1 MTMLATRFTTRYIST
16 PMEAVDTMNWQD
28 ASPRRDQEGQLCRE
42 TPLVMVP
49 SDICCCCWVIV
60 PRGFVAIVASY
71 GEYVGQWRAG
81 FHWCPPWVGITHL
94 VPLCRFVY
102 DTPVKE
108 CPTADN
114 VMVTIDVTLLCHVMN
129 AEQHIKN
136 FAYKCGPEPLNQ
148 MLKAF
153 QEDEVR
159 GMARKRRY
167 DEIYD
172 LMDAAQDK
180 QLQNVKA
187 GLNAKF
193 NDYGFEI
200 IGIAVT
206 NVHLPRDFANNLSE
220 TTVWGTKNDYE
231 QLKQE
236 YEILTIEHD
245 ERERKQKQLKKEE
258 LELLES
264 GLKHHLANEQAKL
277 AKIKAET
284 GQILAMIKEEQKA
297 QVLSINADGELSV
310 AQIKA
315 KETMELD
322 KLVSGGQA
330 ESDRI
335 KVEQSV
341 YIVTRD
347 ASADEVVAKNKATV
361 IGIESEAEGV
371 AAQQMAPKREYDLKM
386 NNLQVL
392 KSMAN
397 NRQVA
402 ISGMNNDNIVAQ
414 LLSNQ
419 RGGGVMGIN
428 MQ

>member
-16 PMEAVDTMNWQD
+16 PMHAVDTMNWQD
-28 ASPRRDQEGQLCRE
+28 NQPKRDQDGQLCRE

-60 PRGFVAIVASY
+60 PRGFCAIVASY

-94 VPLCRFVY
+94 VPQCRFVY

-114 VMVTIDVTLLCHVMN
+114 VMVTIDVTLLCHVMD

-172 LMDAAQDK
+172 LMDANQDK

-193 NDYGFEI
+193 NDYGFEV

-206 NVHLPRDFANNLSE
+206 NVHLPRDFASNLSE

-264 GLKHHLANEQAKL
+264 GLKHHLANEQATL

-284 GQILAMIKEEQKA
+284 SKILAMIREEQKA
-297 QVLSINADGELSV
+297 QVLSINADGDLEV

-315 KETMELD
+315 KEKMELD
-322 KLVSGGQA
+322 ILVSTGQA
-330 ESDRI
+330 ESEKI

-341 YIVTRD
+341 YTVQ
-347 ASADEVVAKNKATV
+347 AVANADEVCAGNSAKV
-361 IGIESEAEGV
+361 IQLEAEAEGV
-371 AAQQMAPKREYDLKM
+371 AAEQLAPKREYDLKM

-402 ISGMNNDNIVAQ
+402 ISGNNTDNMVAQ
-414 LLSNQ
+414 LLSSQ
-419 RGGGVMGIN
+419 RGGSVMGLN
-428 MQ
+428 LQ